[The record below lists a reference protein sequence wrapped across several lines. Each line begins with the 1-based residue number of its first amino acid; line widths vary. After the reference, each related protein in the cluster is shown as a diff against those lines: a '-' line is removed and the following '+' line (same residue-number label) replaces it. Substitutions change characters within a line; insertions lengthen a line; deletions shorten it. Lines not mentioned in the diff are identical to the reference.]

1 MKSKFV
7 SLFAGLLLVV
17 VAVLGAAPTS
27 SWAQGAKVKRL
38 IFASAGFHESNR
50 FWTIARPDHLQF
62 EPFWETLV
70 GMDPKTAEYI
80 PALAT
85 KWESTPDYKEWTFH
99 LRKGVQFHGGYGEF
113 TSQDVV
119 HAHSL
124 LIRKDSTATLRP
136 FWATV
141 EEVRPVD
148 KHTVTFRFKN
158 SAMPS
163 SMMFAASRSGD
174 LRMTSKAQW
183 DKEGIEGLD
192 KQPAGTGPFQYA
204 GRKSGLNI
212 LYKRSDKHWSGNLPE
227 YEELEFRIA
236 REEATRLALL
246 LSGDVHIA
254 DLPRELHKDAL
265 AKGLKRFQ
273 SSLPVDWVS
282 IYMGGQFYIT
292 GDKDF
297 KAEVPWTKKK
307 VREALNIAIN
317 RKELLNTVFAGRAS
331 MAYVSLFAPNS
342 EGWNPKWES
351 RFNELYAYNPEK
363 AKQLIK
369 EAGYQPGQI
378 KFTFM
383 AFTEPGESEGPAIAD
398 ALAIYWKNVGINA
411 QVEMHDWA
419 KIRTMYRK
427 KVSHCCMWPNII
439 GWRPSD
445 QGVRNFYIP
454 RGNNHHYEDDFILKT
469 FSELEKSID
478 PKRRGQ
484 LLQTIGNH
492 LQEEFADIP
501 LFWFRNE
508 VFANGKVID
517 SWVYP
522 GPAAGRSSH
531 FEQIKLVK

>member
-1 MKSKFV
+1 MKPRLV
-7 SLFAGLLLVV
+7 SQIAGLLLVV
-17 VAVLGAAPTS
+17 AAILIATPTTG
-27 SWAQGAKVKRL
+27 WAQGVKRL

-50 FWTIARPDHLQF
+50 FWTVSRPDHLQF

-70 GMDPKTAEYI
+70 GMDPKTSDPI

-85 KWESTPDYKEWTFH
+85 KWEHSADYKEWTFH
-99 LRKGVQFHGGYGEF
+99 LRKGAQFHRGYGEF
-113 TSQDVV
+113 TSADVV
-119 HAHSL
+119 HSHGL
-124 LIRKDSTATLRP
+124 MMRKDSTATLRP

-141 EEVRPVD
+141 EEVKPVD
-148 KHTVTFRFKN
+148 KHTVVFRFK
-158 SAMPS
+158 SPVLPS
-163 SMMFAASRSGD
+163 SMMFGASRAGD

-192 KQPAGTGPFQYA
+192 KQPVGTGPFEYA
-204 GRKSGLNI
+204 GRQTGLNI
-212 LYKRSDKHWSGNLPE
+212 LFKRSDKHWSKNRVD

-246 LSGDVHIA
+246 LSGDVHIG
-254 DLPRELHKDAL
+254 DLPRDLHKEA
-265 AKGLKRFQ
+265 ASKGLKRFS

-282 IYMGGQFYIT
+282 LYMGGLYFLP

-297 KAEVPWTKKK
+297 KKEVPWTDKK
-307 VREALNIAIN
+307 VRQAMNVAIN
-317 RKELLNTVFAGRAS
+317 RKEMLNTVFAGRAS
-331 MAYVSLFAPNS
+331 LAYVSLFAPNS

-351 RFNELYAYNPEK
+351 RFNELYGYNPEK

-369 EAGYQPGQI
+369 EAGFKPGQI
-378 KFTFM
+378 KVKVL

-398 ALAIYWKNVGINA
+398 AVALYWKNVGINA
-411 QVEMHDWA
+411 EVEMHDWA

-427 KVSHCCMWPNII
+427 KIIHCCVWPNII

-445 QGVRNFYIP
+445 QGVRNFYIEK
-454 RGNNHHYEDDFILKT
+454 GNNHHFEDEFIAKT
-469 FSELEKSID
+469 FAEVEKSID
-478 PKRRGQ
+478 AKRRGD
-484 LLQTIGNH
+484 LLQSIGNH

-508 VFANGKVID
+508 VFANPKVVGT
-517 SWVYP
+517 WVYP

-531 FEQIKLVK
+531 FELIKLLK